1 MKKQEPLSNI
11 QNYLIKE
18 NKNLMKKL
26 LTEWR
31 SFLAESRDDPVYSQD
46 TYNAFLLLAIS
57 NERGG
62 NRDEIKNDIRALGE
76 VLTVTPV
83 EQIDGGIQKNLGEYF
98 LSTMKLRIR
107 LPSGIERE
115 RLTQQIVNDINKM
128 RGLTVRRHG
137 SERAQELREEED
149 EYPGTLPAYVK
160 GHQRKKRKLIGKG
173 GQANSAPYTKKP
185 SYKRAKSAPA
195 GFGGSEE

>member
-1 MKKQEPLSNI
+1 M
-11 QNYLIKE
+11 
-18 NKNLMKKL
+18 KNLF
-26 LTEWR
+26 TEWR
-31 SFLAESRDDPVYSQD
+31 TFLTEKKDDPNYDQE

-62 NRDEIKNDIRALGE
+62 NRDEIKNDIRAIE
-76 VLTVTPV
+76 DILTVTPV
-83 EQIDGGIQKNLGEYF
+83 EASDGGIQKNLGDYF

-115 RLTQQIVNDINKM
+115 RLTQEIVNVVNRM
-128 RGLTVRRHG
+128 RGLTVRRHT
-137 SERAQELREEED
+137 SEKGTELREESD

-160 GHQRKKRKLIGKG
+160 GHTRKKKRLIGKG

-185 SYKRAKSAPA
+185 SYKRSKSAPP